1 VAEMDMLEERW
12 MAMIASEEHW
22 SLAGSPIAIY
32 FLLNIKG
39 RKDQKI
45 CPCER
50 AGDGRTDMD
59 LA

>member
-1 VAEMDMLEERW
+1 